1 MNKFSI
7 EIKWAIAFVLMTFAW
22 IVIEKLSGMYTT
34 NIDKH
39 VIFTNFIAIP
49 AITIYVLALLDKRRN
64 YYNGTMTYKQGLIS
78 GLIITL
84 LVTAFSPVTQLVVS
98 NIIAPEYFPNMI
110 AYALAEGKMTLEEAS
125 SYFTLKNYMIQ
136 GLIGAPVMGLL
147 TTVVVALFT
156 RTKSPKAIVA
166 QQ

>member
-1 MNKFSI
+1 MKKYSI
-7 EIKWAIAFVLMTFAW
+7 EIKWSIAFVLMTFAW
-22 IVIEKLSGMYTT
+22 ITIEKLAGMYTT
-34 NIDKH
+34 NIGKH

-49 AITIYVLALLDKRRN
+49 AIAIYVLALLEKRRN
-64 YYNGTMTYKQGLIS
+64 YYKGYMTYTQGLIS

-84 LVTAFSPVTQLVVS
+84 LVTVFSPVTQLVVS
-98 NIIAPEYFPNMI
+98 NVIAPEFFPNMI
-110 AYALAEGKMTLEEAS
+110 AYVVAEGKMTPEEAN

-156 RTKSPKAIVA
+156 RTKAPKAIAV